1 MFMNILISFM
11 KIAFLAVLLVIAFAL
26 AFYMLLFEPDKM
38 VSGTNCVVSVPAPS
52 NLRADCFGYCVRG
65 ILKAIFVLDKRSGNG
80 TIIVRT

>member
-38 VSGTNCVVSVPAPS
+38 VSGTNCVSLGPS
-52 NLRADCFGYCVRG
+52 PIQPQGGLLWVLRA
-65 ILKAIFVLDKRSGNG
+65 GNTESDICAG
-80 TIIVRT
+80 